1 MTWHKDHGDHGTIYQ
16 RTVAAYREPD
26 RAKGH
31 TMLATMIDT

>member
-1 MTWHKDHGDHGTIYQ
+1 MTRHKDHGDHCTIYQ

-31 TMLATMIDT
+31 TMLPAMIDT